1 MRQKS
6 IASLVPNLKIL
17 FLVFASLFVLGIGYQ
32 SSHGQNPE
40 EEVPLRSDSSKAIP
54 DWLKN
59 NFRWYLDGQISQKE
73 LLTSIKW
80 LLDNNY
86 MHLSEKSAREV
97 QELRDQ
103 VTYLKQVLAELNSS
117 IESEGGENN
126 IESSTDGNLRSL
138 AVISEYQP
146 EVNKLV
152 SNTIINRTQN
162 FDEWSDL
169 IFQTRN
175 DVSRT
180 INSLKSPGEL
190 TDLDSK
196 AEDLQRITILFNTAF
211 DKESGILAA
220 EINLISGMPTI
231 KALSQEDSIETLQE
245 IEKNYWLG
253 RLGKTIEKIESFK
266 AGVAAL
272 QDHVS
277 LIEPDLDSDV
287 TDSYVLED
295 IQRQKERMNEIS
307 NELENQQ
314 NAIESI
320 IQSIRG

>member
-1 MRQKS
+1 M
-6 IASLVPNLKIL
+6 
-17 FLVFASLFVLGIGYQ
+17 SLFVLGVGYQ
-32 SSHGQNPE
+32 SSLGQNPE

-97 QELRDQ
+97 EELRDQ

-117 IESEGGENN
+117 IDSEDGKNN
-126 IESSTDGNLRSL
+126 MESSTDGNIRSL
-138 AVISEYQP
+138 VVISEHQP
-146 EVNKLV
+146 KVNKLV
-152 SNTIINRTQN
+152 SNTIINGTQN

-169 IFQTRN
+169 IFKTRN
-175 DVSRT
+175 DVSST
-180 INSLKSPGEL
+180 TNSLKNPSEL
-190 TDLDSK
+190 NELESK
-196 AEDLQRITILFNTAF
+196 AEDLQRIAVLFNTAF

-253 RLGKTIEKIESFK
+253 RLGKTIEKIESLK
-266 AGVAAL
+266 AGVAAM

-277 LIEPDLDSDV
+277 LIEPDLNSDV
-287 TDSYVLED
+287 ADSYVLED

-307 NELENQQ
+307 NALENQQ
-314 NAIESI
+314 YVVESI
-320 IQSIRG
+320 IQNIRA

>member
-1 MRQKS
+1 M
-6 IASLVPNLKIL
+6 
-17 FLVFASLFVLGIGYQ
+17 SLFVLGVGYQ
-32 SSHGQNPE
+32 SSLGQNPE

-97 QELRDQ
+97 EELRDQ

-117 IESEGGENN
+117 IDSEDGKNN
-126 IESSTDGNLRSL
+126 MESSTDGNIRSL
-138 AVISEYQP
+138 VVISEHQP
-146 EVNKLV
+146 KVNKLV
-152 SNTIINRTQN
+152 SNTIINGTQN

-169 IFQTRN
+169 IFKTRN
-175 DVSRT
+175 DVSST
-180 INSLKSPGEL
+180 TNSLKNPSEL
-190 TDLDSK
+190 NELESK
-196 AEDLQRITILFNTAF
+196 AEDLQRIAVLFNTAF

-253 RLGKTIEKIESFK
+253 RLGKTIEKIESLK
-266 AGVAAL
+266 AGVAAM

-277 LIEPDLDSDV
+277 LIEPDLNSDV
-287 TDSYVLED
+287 ADSYVLED

-307 NELENQQ
+307 NALENQQ
-314 NAIESI
+314 NVVESI
-320 IQSIRG
+320 IQNIRA

>member
-1 MRQKS
+1 M
-6 IASLVPNLKIL
+6 
-17 FLVFASLFVLGIGYQ
+17 SLFVLGIGYQ
-32 SSHGQNPE
+32 SSLGQNPE
-40 EEVPLRSDSSKAIP
+40 EEVPLKSDSSKAIP

-117 IESEGGENN
+117 IDSEGGENN
-126 IESSTDGNLRSL
+126 IESSTDGNVRYL

-146 EVNKLV
+146 KVNKLV
-152 SNTIINRTQN
+152 SNTINNGTQN
-162 FDEWSDL
+162 FDEWNDL

-180 INSLKSPGEL
+180 INSLKSPSEL
-190 TDLDSK
+190 EELDSK
-196 AEDLQRITILFNTAF
+196 AEDLHRVAVLFNTAF

-220 EINLISGMPTI
+220 EIKLISGMPTI
-231 KALSQEDSIETLQE
+231 KALSQEDTIETLQE

-253 RLGKTIEKIESFK
+253 RLGKTIEKIESLR
-266 AGVAAL
+266 AGVAAM
-272 QDHVS
+272 QDHVN
-277 LIEPDLDSDV
+277 LIEPDLKSDV
-287 TDSYVLED
+287 ADSYVLED

-307 NELENQQ
+307 NDLENQQ
-314 NAIESI
+314 SVVENIIEDI
-320 IQSIRG
+320 LA

>member
-1 MRQKS
+1 M
-6 IASLVPNLKIL
+6 
-17 FLVFASLFVLGIGYQ
+17 SLFVLGIGYQ
-32 SSHGQNPE
+32 SSLGQNPE

-117 IESEGGENN
+117 IDSEGDENN
-126 IESSTDGNLRSL
+126 IKSSTDGNVRYL

-146 EVNKLV
+146 KLNKLV
-152 SNTIINRTQN
+152 SNTITNGTQN
-162 FDEWSDL
+162 FDEWNDL

-180 INSLKSPGEL
+180 INSLKSPSEL
-190 TDLDSK
+190 EELDSK
-196 AEDLQRITILFNTAF
+196 AEGLHRVVVLFNTSF

-220 EINLISGMPTI
+220 EIKLISGMPTI
-231 KALSQEDSIETLQE
+231 KALSQEDAIETLQE

-253 RLGKTIEKIESFK
+253 RLGKTIEKIESLR
-266 AGVAAL
+266 AGVAAM

-277 LIEPDLDSDV
+277 LIEPDLKSDDA
-287 TDSYVLED
+287 DSYVLED
-295 IQRQKERMNEIS
+295 IQRQKGRINEIL
-307 NELENQQ
+307 NDLENQQ
-314 NAIESI
+314 NVVESI
-320 IQSIRG
+320 IQNILT

>member
-1 MRQKS
+1 M
-6 IASLVPNLKIL
+6 PNLKII
-17 FLVFASLFVLGIGYQ
+17 FLVFTSLFVLGIGYQ
-32 SSHGQNPE
+32 SSLGQNLE
-40 EEVPLRSDSSKAIP
+40 DGVPLKSDSSKAIP

-103 VTYLKQVLAELNSS
+103 VTYLKQVLAGLNSS
-117 IESEGGENN
+117 IDTEGRESNT
-126 IESSTDGNLRSL
+126 ESTVADNLRYLSI
-138 AVISEYQP
+138 ISEYQP
-146 EVNKLV
+146 KVNKLV
-152 SNTIINRTQN
+152 SNTIINGTKN

-169 IFQTRN
+169 ILKTRN
-175 DVSRT
+175 DVSIT
-180 INSLKSPGEL
+180 ANAMKSPTEL
-190 TDLDSK
+190 TELNSK
-196 AEDLQRITILFNTAF
+196 AGDLHRVAVLFNTAF
-211 DKESGILAA
+211 DKELGILLA

-231 KALSQEDSIETLQE
+231 KALSQEGSSIETLQE

-253 RLGKTIEKIESFK
+253 RLGKTMEKIESLK
-266 AGVAAL
+266 EGVTAL

-277 LIEPDLDSDV
+277 VIAPDLKSDV

-295 IQRQKERMNEIS
+295 IQRQKDIMYEIS
-307 NELENQQ
+307 NELNNQQ
-314 NAIESI
+314 EVIESI
-320 IQSIRG
+320 IKNIRT

>member
-1 MRQKS
+1 M
-6 IASLVPNLKIL
+6 PNLKIF
-17 FLVFASLFVLGIGYQ
+17 FLIFVSLFVLGIGYQ
-32 SSHGQNPE
+32 SSLGQNPE

-117 IESEGGENN
+117 SDSEGGKNKV
-126 IESSTDGNLRSL
+126 ESSSEGNLRSL
-138 AVISEYQP
+138 VVISEHQP
-146 EVNKLV
+146 KVNKLV
-152 SNTIINRTQN
+152 SNTIINGTQN

-175 DVSRT
+175 DVST
-180 INSLKSPGEL
+180 TNSLKSPSEIKEL
-190 TDLDSK
+190 DYK
-196 AEDLQRITILFNTAF
+196 AEDLQRLAILFNTAF

-231 KALSQEDSIETLQE
+231 KALNQEDSIETLQE

-253 RLGKTIEKIESFK
+253 RLGKTIEKIESLK
-266 AGVAAL
+266 AGVAAM
-272 QDHVS
+272 QDHFS
-277 LIEPDLDSDV
+277 LIEPDLNLDVADSF
-287 TDSYVLED
+287 VLED

-307 NELENQQ
+307 NALENQQ
-314 NAIESI
+314 NVVESI
-320 IQSIRG
+320 IQNIRD

>member
-1 MRQKS
+1 M
-6 IASLVPNLKIL
+6 
-17 FLVFASLFVLGIGYQ
+17 SLFVLGVGFQ
-32 SSHGQNPE
+32 SSLGQNPE
-40 EEVPLRSDSSKAIP
+40 DEAPLKSDSSKAIP
-54 DWLKN
+54 DWLRN

-103 VTYLKQVLAELNSS
+103 VTRLKQILAESNSA
-117 IESEGGENN
+117 INN
-126 IESSTDGNLRSL
+126 AGRGSDIESSTEGNLRSL
-138 AVISEYQP
+138 VVISEYQP
-146 EVNKLV
+146 KVNKLV
-152 SNTIINRTQN
+152 SNSIINGTQN
-162 FDEWSDL
+162 FDDWSDMIL
-169 IFQTRN
+169 QTGN
-175 DVSRT
+175 NASRT
-180 INSLKSPGEL
+180 MNTLKSSN
-190 TDLDSK
+190 DLIKIDSK
-196 AEDLQRITILFNTAF
+196 AEDLQRVAILFNTAF

-266 AGVAAL
+266 AGVAVL

-277 LIEPDLDSDV
+277 LIEPDLKSDV
-287 TDSYVLED
+287 IDSYILED
-295 IQRQKERMNEIS
+295 IQRQKERMEEIS
-307 NELENQQ
+307 NSLENQQ
-314 NAIESI
+314 DVVESI
-320 IQSIRG
+320 IQDILG

>member
-1 MRQKS
+1 MS
-6 IASLVPNLKIL
+6 DLKIF
-17 FLVFASLFVLGIGYQ
+17 FLIFTCLFVLGIGYQ
-32 SSHGQNPE
+32 SSLGQNPE

-86 MHLSEKSAREV
+86 MHLSEKAAREV

-103 VTYLKQVLAELNSS
+103 VTYLKQVLAGLNSS
-117 IESEGGENN
+117 VDSEGRESN
-126 IESSTDGNLRSL
+126 IESRTDANLRSL

-146 EVNKLV
+146 KVNKLV
-152 SNTIINRTQN
+152 SNTIINGTQN
-162 FDEWSDL
+162 FDEWTDL

-175 DVSRT
+175 DVSKT
-180 INSLKSPGEL
+180 SNSLKSPSEL
-190 TDLDSK
+190 AELDSK
-196 AEDLQRITILFNTAF
+196 VEDLLRVAILFNTAF

-253 RLGKTIEKIESFK
+253 RLGKTIEKIESLK

-272 QDHVS
+272 QDHIS
-277 LIEPDLDSDV
+277 LIEPDLKTDV
-287 TDSYVLED
+287 THSYVLED
-295 IQRQKERMNEIS
+295 IQRQKERMVEIS
-307 NELENQQ
+307 DSLENQQ
-314 NAIESI
+314 NVIENI
-320 IQSIRG
+320 IQNIRA

>member
-1 MRQKS
+1 M
-6 IASLVPNLKIL
+6 PNLKIL
-17 FLVFASLFVLGIGYQ
+17 FLIFTSLFVLGIGYQ
-32 SSHGQNPE
+32 SSLGQNPE

-59 NFRWYLDGQISQKE
+59 NFRWYLDGQITQKE

-86 MHLSEKSAREV
+86 MHLSEQSAREV
-97 QELRDQ
+97 QELKDQ

-117 IESEGGENN
+117 KDSEGGESN
-126 IESSTDGNLRSL
+126 IESSTEGNLRSL

-146 EVNKLV
+146 KVNILV
-152 SNTIINRTQN
+152 SNTIINGTQN

-180 INSLKSPGEL
+180 TNSLKSPSEL
-190 TDLDSK
+190 EELDSK
-196 AEDLQRITILFNTAF
+196 AEDIQRVAALFNTAF
-211 DKESGILAA
+211 DKESGILVA

-253 RLGKTIEKIESFK
+253 RLGKTIEKIESLR
-266 AGVAAL
+266 AGVGAI

-277 LIEPDLDSDV
+277 LIEPDLKPDV

-307 NELENQQ
+307 NVLENQQ
-314 NAIESI
+314 DIVESI
-320 IQSIRG
+320 IQNIRA